1 MSGKVDIKLELKKK
15 FLSTKSGSRS
25 MELIN
30 YPWIFFRLVDPPAT
44 RRMKR
49 TDEVMRSSMDGVN
62 IHG

>member
-15 FLSTKSGSRS
+15 NFYPPNLGRD
-25 MELIN
+25 
-30 YPWIFFRLVDPPAT
+30 PWIFFRLVDPPAT